1 MIEDYGLKLSSFISF
16 FLVCINLFA
25 YSWPTKYTAIY
36 VTFEGQKLR
45 GHFSENLVLRIYKFL
60 FNSDGKISK
69 EKRIMKVL
77 RIKN

>member
-1 MIEDYGLKLSSFISF
+1 MKTSEEPIANQIFSLN
-16 FLVCINLFA
+16 VA
-25 YSWPTKYTAIY
+25 SWPTKYTAVY

-45 GHFSENLVLRIYKFL
+45 GQFSENLVLRIYEFL
-60 FNSDGKISK
+60 FNSGGKISK